1 MVSPVVVTCLRRL
14 WLLVAVLA
22 GMPSASAWSQ
32 DLPAIVARINGTAV
46 TRAQFEARLAQSR
59 SMNPERFDHM
69 TAVERNRAMLRTL
82 NSIVV
87 REIEVQEAR
96 KRGITVADEELEP
109 LLHELETQARTSG
122 GMEKLLAEFSTTLD
136 EWTEETR
143 RNLLIQKLEQ
153 AEAAKPAVSDS
164 EVREEF
170 LLNFWREPRPPP
182 DAVLAEHREHMLAVI
197 RQRKWSTHRREWL
210 RPLVEAATIWR
221 WTPDAPDEAGPP
233 GPLAS
238 RNSGGGATPVWGP

>member
-1 MVSPVVVTCLRRL
+1 M
-14 WLLVAVLA
+14 AVLA
-22 GMPSASAWSQ
+22 AMPSASAWSQ

-69 TAVERNRAMLRTL
+69 TAVERNQAMLRTL

-136 EWTEETR
+136 EWT
-143 RNLLIQKLEQ
+143 
-153 AEAAKPAVSDS
+153 
-164 EVREEF
+164 
-170 LLNFWREPRPPP
+170 
-182 DAVLAEHREHMLAVI
+182 
-197 RQRKWSTHRREWL
+197 
-210 RPLVEAATIWR
+210 
-221 WTPDAPDEAGPP
+221 
-233 GPLAS
+233 
-238 RNSGGGATPVWGP
+238 